1 MEKPDLKITTI
12 ADKPHT
18 KGNVA
23 QWAINVSRKGGVCN
37 TITASI
43 RFTGP
48 ASILMTNHFPHTAV
62 LVQYGDIIKF

>member
-1 MEKPDLKITTI
+1 MTMNKPDLKITTI
-12 ADKPHT
+12 ADVPRIN
-18 KGNVA
+18 GDMA
-23 QWAINVSRKGGVCN
+23 QWPINVSREGGVCN

-62 LVQYGDIIKF
+62 LIEYEV